1 MVFGEQGQCSEKGGF
16 VHAVQRLFQIGHA
29 ERVVETVHRFV
40 YEYPDRCGADTV
52 AVQYLVGSCLSV
64 VHGMVCFRQIWR
76 KIRHILRP
84 RPVFRVRLQF
94 SPGRRAQD
102 IVKYGFLQPFVL
114 SCFRP
119 IPLSVGPDGV
129 WRGVRGL
136 SRCSLNG
143 LQFRRMNRVSA
154 FSVRITASMLKKK
167 MRFPVHRYRKIVYLL
182 LVFLMSEK

>member
-1 MVFGEQGQCSEKGGF
+1 MPQIWSFRQMQYLVEPLPSSRRCTRWCSANRASVLKRGGF

-76 KIRHILRP
+76 KNP
-84 RPVFRVRLQF
+84 SYSSSRPVFRVRLQF

-136 SRCSLNG
+136 SRCSL
-143 LQFRRMNRVSA
+143 
-154 FSVRITASMLKKK
+154 
-167 MRFPVHRYRKIVYLL
+167 
-182 LVFLMSEK
+182 